1 MASVNAGVLLKRK
14 TTLRV
19 WTPLLL
25 VAVFFLT
32 RCITYLLWLR
42 PDVNFVANDVSYYG
56 FHLDR
61 LERGEPDVMQEYPP
75 PAVWILHLLYR
86 LGGGWQSWFPLF
98 AGFMLLLDAL
108 VAFCFYRARGT
119 RAALFWMLFTAANG
133 AIVWFR
139 FDLIPAA
146 LVAVACLLL
155 SSRPWWS
162 GAFVGMGA
170 AIKLWPALLI
180 FPMLA
185 PDPRRGEGERRLFG
199 FLVVGGGLGAVSLL
213 VEGWHRNVAPLSWQ
227 SERGLQIESVPATP
241 FMAVRTFTD
250 SPHWTLELSK
260 YNAIELFGPGVD
272 AMLVVAS
279 VCTTLA
285 TLFAV
290 YLAVRL
296 IRRRADATA
305 ILLAIFAVVLATIVA
320 NKTLSPQ
327 YILWLGGPI
336 AALIG
341 QDTSAWLRRHI
352 HVLATGLVTVGL
364 LTQITYPWAT
374 MGIMALPLGSGPETS
389 VLVLRNL
396 LLVVMLGHTAWLTL
410 KTSPQRVPHESE
422 QLAKL

>member
-1 MASVNAGVLLKRK
+1 MKLN
-14 TTLRV
+14 TNLRV

-25 VAVFFLT
+25 VVMFLLT
-32 RCITYLLWLR
+32 RCVTYLLWLR

-56 FHLDR
+56 FHLHR
-61 LERGEPDVMQEYPP
+61 LEHGEPDVMQEYPP

-86 LGGGWQSWFPLF
+86 LGGGWQSWLPLF
-98 AGFMLLLDAL
+98 AGCMLLLDAL
-108 VAFCFYRARGT
+108 VAFCLYRTQGA

-146 LVAVACLLL
+146 LVAFACLLL
-155 SSRPWWS
+155 TTRPWWS

-180 FPMLA
+180 LPMLA
-185 PDPRRGEGERRLFG
+185 PDPRSGEGPRRLFG
-199 FLVVGGGLGAVSLL
+199 FLIVGGGLGAVSLL

-227 SERGLQIESVPATP
+227 RERGLQIESVPATP
-241 FMAVRTFTD
+241 LMAVRTFTD
-250 SPHWTLELSK
+250 SPHWTLELSQ
-260 YNAIELFGPGVD
+260 YNAIELFGPGVS

-285 TLFAV
+285 TLFAI
-290 YLAVRL
+290 YLAMRL

-305 ILLAIFAVVLATIVA
+305 ILLAIFTVILATVVA

-327 YILWLGGPI
+327 YVLWLGGPI
-336 AALIG
+336 AVLIG
-341 QDTSAWLRRHI
+341 HDTSAWLRRHI
-352 HVLATGLVTVGL
+352 HVLATGLVTVGV

-374 MGIMALPLGSGPETS
+374 MGIMASPLGSGPETS

-396 LLVVMLGHTAWLTL
+396 LLIVMLVHAAWLTL
-410 KTSPQRVPHESE
+410 KASPRRVPHEGE